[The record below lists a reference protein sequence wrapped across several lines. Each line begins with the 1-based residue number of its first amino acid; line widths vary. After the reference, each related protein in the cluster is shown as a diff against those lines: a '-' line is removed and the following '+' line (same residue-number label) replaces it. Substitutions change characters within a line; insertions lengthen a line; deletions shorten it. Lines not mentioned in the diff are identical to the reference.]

1 MNPAI
6 LQTDVYTDI
15 QGLSRLRAQA
25 RDNDE
30 AALREV
36 AGQFEAL
43 FIQMMLKSMRDA
55 NLGEGLLDSEHSRTY
70 QSMYDRQIALDLSK
84 RQGLGLAEMMVR
96 QLSRNAG
103 SETDEN
109 AAVSA
114 QVEPGRSPIPGGV
127 LGGEVNSTASGREG
141 PLGGKV
147 NSAAG
152 GREGPLGDKVNSAAG
167 ETAGSL
173 GGEVN
178 AAADWRPD
186 SAESFVSALWPHAQR
201 AARELGTRPEML
213 LAQAAL
219 ETGWGKHMIRGT
231 DGSNSFNLFG
241 IKADARWRGAR
252 AATET
257 VEFADGL
264 MRRQR
269 ATFRAYQSLGESFS
283 DYVDFLKTNP
293 RYREALNRAAD
304 APAFARELAAAG
316 YATDPDYANKINS
329 IMQGERLRGALSG
342 IKGSASLPLS

>member
-25 RDNDE
+25 RDNNE

-127 LGGEVNSTASGREG
+127 LEGEVNSTASGREG
-141 PLGGKV
+141 
-147 NSAAG
+147 
-152 GREGPLGDKVNSAAG
+152 
-167 ETAGSL
+167 TL

-201 AARELGTRPEML
+201 AARELGTRPELL

>member
-96 QLSRNAG
+96 QLSRQAG
-103 SETDEN
+103 SEVDEN
-109 AAVSA
+109 AAVA
-114 QVEPGRSPIPGGV
+114 APVEPGPSPIPGDRV
-127 LGGEVNSTASGREG
+127 LE
-141 PLGGKV
+141 GKV
-147 NSAAG
+147 NSAVG
-152 GREGPLGDKVNSAAG
+152 GRAGPLEDKVNSAAG

>member
-25 RDNDE
+25 GDNNE

-96 QLSRNAG
+96 QLSRKADAG
-103 SETDEN
+103 ADEN
-109 AAVSA
+109 AAVAA
-114 QVEPGRSPIPGGV
+114 QVEQGRSPISGDSV
-127 LGGEVNSTASGREG
+127 LRGN
-141 PLGGKV
+141 KV

-152 GREGPLGDKVNSAAG
+152 GG
-167 ETAGSL
+167 ERLL

-178 AAADWRPD
+178 AAADWQPD
-186 SAESFVSALWPHAQR
+186 SAESFVTALWPHAQR
-201 AARELGTRPEML
+201 AARELGTRPELL

-252 AATET
+252 AVTET

-269 ATFRAYQSLGESFS
+269 ATFRAYPSLGESFS

-342 IKGSASLPLS
+342 IKGSASAPLS